1 MLDKRILSLLLLL
14 IAFPL
19 AGRSQGGIIGAAAST
34 PVNEIVPFD
43 KLIPADAKISHGV
56 FNIYQVKEKYYLEIS
71 DSLINRQ
78 FHLVNRILQASA
90 AVDKIKEG
98 YAGDEIG
105 NTPIVF
111 LKGSDNKIYLSSS
124 FSFDRSRD
132 TTPNGMAN
140 VLSRNTISSFDF
152 AFAIRSYG
160 RDNKSFIIDVTDLFS
175 GNSALLVG
183 RLNSSQF
190 QSDKSYIE
198 RIRSFP
204 TNLEIQTIK
213 TYGTGKG
220 DSTATLRLN
229 TSILLLPVIPM
240 RERFYDPRVGYFTPF
255 NFDYDKDPQRAAMVL
270 KVNRWRL
277 EPKPEDIDKYMR
289 GELVEPVKPIVFYI
303 DPATPKVW
311 VPYLIQGVNDWQ
323 VAFER
328 AGFRN
333 AIIAK
338 EVPADDTAWS
348 MDDARYSVIVYK
360 PSLLANAQG
369 PSVNDYR
376 SGEIIESHV
385 GWYHNVMTL
394 LHSWYMIQA
403 GANDPGARHQQF
415 SNELMGQ
422 LIRFVSSH
430 EIGHTLGLK
439 HNFGSS
445 SIIPVD
451 SLRNKKWVEAHG
463 HTPSIMDYAR
473 FNYVAQPEDSIS
485 EKGIFPRVGDYDK
498 WAIEWGYRLFPQLA
512 DARADAD
519 MLFKMTTDSLR
530 NNKRLYYGEQA
541 LFGLIDSRCQDEDLS
556 EDVMTANDYGIK
568 NLKRVITQLHAWTS
582 MPDDKFGK
590 RSGNGLR
597 REYSAFLSQFAKY
610 QSHVINTI
618 GLGFYDNITATDCV
632 PVFNLI
638 PKAKQQA
645 AVAFLNAQLFA
656 KEPEWLTPD
665 AIIDLVWP
673 PDAGVLTQAM
683 ANDVLN
689 ELLVPQKLINL
700 DNAEALYG
708 EKTYS
713 LHDFLADMNK
723 GIWNDLS
730 GAQPVSSYHRFL
742 QQNYISSMLT
752 MIKEVKNGAVSA
764 TIRGHIQGIEGK
776 IRRILLMVRD
786 EETIYHYNDIL
797 LQMDA
802 LRHPAS

>member
-1 MLDKRILSLLLLL
+1 MLNKRILSLLLLL
-14 IAFPL
+14 VAFPI
-19 AGRSQGGIIGAAAST
+19 AGRSQGGIIGGAAST
-34 PVNEIVPFD
+34 PANEIVPFD
-43 KLIPADAKISHGV
+43 SLITADAKISHGV
-56 FNIYQVKEKYYLEIS
+56 FNIYQIKEKYYLEIR

-78 FHLVNRILQASA
+78 FHVVNRILQASA

-105 NTPIVF
+105 STPIVF
-111 LKGSDNKIYLSSS
+111 LKGRDNKIYLSSS
-124 FSFDRSRD
+124 FSFDRSLD
-132 TTPNGMAN
+132 TTSNGMAN

-160 RDNKSFIIDVTDLFS
+160 RDNKSFIIDVTSLFS
-175 GNSALLVG
+175 GNSPLLVG
-183 RLNSSQF
+183 RLNSSPF
-190 QSDKSYIE
+190 QTDKSYVE

-213 TYGTGKG
+213 TYSTGKG

-229 TSILLLPVIPM
+229 TSILLLPAIPM
-240 RERFYDPRVGYFTPF
+240 RERFFDPRVGYFTPF
-255 NFDYDKDPQRAAMVL
+255 NYDYDKDPQRAAMVL
-270 KVNRWRL
+270 KIDRWRL
-277 EPKPEDIDKYMR
+277 EPKPEDIEKYMR
-289 GELVEPVKPIVFYI
+289 GELVEPAKPIVFYI

-369 PSVNDYR
+369 PLVDDYR

-403 GANDPGARHQQF
+403 GANDPRARHQQF

-445 SIIPVD
+445 STVPVD

-485 EKGIFPRVGDYDK
+485 DKGIFPRVGDYDK
-498 WAIEWGYRLFPQLA
+498 WAIEWGYRVFPQLA
-512 DARADAD
+512 DASVDAK
-519 MLFKMTTDSLR
+519 MLFNMTTDSLR
-530 NNKRLYYGEQA
+530 NNKRLYYGEQW
-541 LFGLIDSRCQDEDLS
+541 LFGLIDSRCQNEDLS
-556 EDVMTANDYGIK
+556 EDVMRANDYGIR
-568 NLKRVITQLHAWTS
+568 NLKRVITQLRTWTS

-590 RSGNGLR
+590 ISGNGLR
-597 REYSAFLSQFAKY
+597 REYSALLSQFVQY
-610 QSHVINTI
+610 QTHVINTI
-618 GLGFYDNITATDCV
+618 GLGFYDNVTATDST
-632 PVFNLI
+632 PVFRLI

-645 AVAFLNAQLFA
+645 AVSFLNTQILAN
-656 KEPEWLTPD
+656 EPEWLTPGD
-665 AIIDLVWP
+665 IIDQVWP
-673 PDAGVLTQAM
+673 PDEGVLTQAV
-683 ANDVLN
+683 ANDVLYQ
-689 ELLVPQKLINL
+689 LLVPQKLINL

-708 EKTYS
+708 EKTYT
-713 LHDFLADMNK
+713 LHDFLSDMNK
-723 GIWNDLS
+723 GIWNDLY
-730 GAQPVSSYHRFL
+730 AARAVSSYHRYL
-742 QQNYISSMLT
+742 QQSYIHSMLI
-752 MIKEVKNGAVSA
+752 MIANVKNGDVSA
-764 TIRGHIQGIEGK
+764 TIRGHIQGLEGK
-776 IRRILLMVRD
+776 IRRILPMVRD
-786 EETIYHYNDIL
+786 KETIYHYNDLL
-797 LQMDA
+797 LQMET
-802 LRHPAS
+802 LKNPAS